1 MKGSLYDPLFIFNG
15 GIIIDQY
22 SLTPVEI
29 HEGLFI
35 KRDDLYRPFGENT
48 VNGGKL
54 RQCYELVNHIRN
66 DYHGVI
72 SCCSIHSPQ
81 APITAAVANHFGM
94 SSVICYGATTLER
107 VRKLEMPQIAEQ
119 YGADIRIVSTS
130 GIHNILYGHARR
142 IAKEEGLFVV
152 DYGFN
157 IIDYPDIMFS
167 AVSRQVENIPDE
179 LDNLVIT
186 CGSGITSTGVLL
198 GLSRFNK
205 RVGNIY
211 LVATAPDRRKMIDGN
226 LAANN
231 VNIQYT
237 TIDLFHTKGFKYK
250 DRVYK
255 SIDGIDLHPNYEAK
269 TFNWL
274 ENNIDYK
281 NERTLLWIVGA
292 EPHLSGGKEK

>member
-1 MKGSLYDPLFIFNG
+1 
-15 GIIIDQY
+15 
-22 SLTPVEI
+22 
-29 HEGLFI
+29 
-35 KRDDLYRPFGENT
+35 
-48 VNGGKL
+48 
-54 RQCYELVNHIRN
+54 
-66 DYHGVI
+66 
-72 SCCSIHSPQ
+72 
-81 APITAAVANHFGM
+81 
-94 SSVICYGATTLER
+94 
-107 VRKLEMPQIAEQ
+107 MPQIAEQ
-119 YGADIRIVSTS
+119 YGAEIRIVSTS

-198 GLSRFNK
+198 GLAEFNK
-205 RVGNIY
+205 HVGNIY

-226 LAANN
+226 LIANN
-231 VNIQYT
+231 VGIQYT

-292 EPHLSGGKEK
+292 EPHLSGGKEE